1 MMAGISVILTFL
13 LVLSFGEGRP
23 VSETDRPNQGKEEQW
38 NCNDDDDCFEKKSP
52 LTTKDLSPTVV
63 QEELTGI
70 SRKLENVLH
79 SYPCLELE
87 TFYSKKDDKIVVK
100 AKVSL
105 RGYDDNYD
113 VFSDFADYDDV
124 SDDDD
129 RYDDEIWDDGVDD
142 IDNAFNDDDD
152 NDDNDDDEIFVL

>member
-38 NCNDDDDCFEKKSP
+38 NCNDGDDCFEKKSP
-52 LTTKDLSPTVV
+52 LTTKHLSPTVV

-79 SYPCLELE
+79 SYPGLELE
-87 TFYSKKDDKIVVK
+87 TFYSKKTIKLLSRLKLV
-100 AKVSL
+100 
-105 RGYDDNYD
+105 
-113 VFSDFADYDDV
+113 
-124 SDDDD
+124 
-129 RYDDEIWDDGVDD
+129 
-142 IDNAFNDDDD
+142 
-152 NDDNDDDEIFVL
+152 